1 MKHLLSAADLN
12 LDQVIEILDTA
23 TELARIAD
31 RPVKKLPTLRGRTVV
46 NLFFEDSTRTRT
58 SFEAAAKRLSADVI
72 NFSAKGSSVS
82 KGESLKDT
90 ALTLEAMGADA
101 VVIRHHASGAPHLLA
116 NSDWIASSVVNAGD
130 GTHEHPTQALL
141 DAFTLRK
148 HLKNG
153 QGSLDGVKIVIVGD
167 VLHSR
172 VARSN
177 VLLLKTLGAHVTL
190 VAPPT
195 LLPVGIESWPCEF
208 SYDLDSALKG
218 ADAVMMLRVQ
228 RERMNAAF
236 FPSAQEYSRR
246 YGLDES
252 RAILLAPHGIVMHP
266 GPMNRGL
273 EIASKVADGN
283 RSVIVEQ
290 VSNGVSVRMAV
301 LYLML
306 GGNDGVAE

>member
-1 MKHLLSAADLN
+1 MRHLLSAADLDRDAA
-12 LDQVIEILDTA
+12 LRVLDTA
-23 TELARIAD
+23 EQMAATQQREI
-31 RPVKKLPTLRGRTVV
+31 KKLPTLRGRTVV
-46 NLFFEDSTRTRT
+46 NLFFEDSTRTRI

-101 VVIRHHASGAPHLLA
+101 VVVRHGASGGPHRLA
-116 NSDWIASSVVNAGD
+116 TSGWINGSVVNAGD

-141 DAFTLRK
+141 DLLTLRDRFGRIAG
-148 HLKNG
+148 LK
-153 QGSLDGVKIVIVGD
+153 VAICGD

-177 VLLLKTLGAHVTL
+177 VLLLHTLGAQVTL

-195 LLPVGIESWPCEF
+195 LLPVGVQTWPCAT
-208 SYDLDSALKG
+208 SYDLDSALEG

-228 RERMNAAF
+228 VERMNAAY
-236 FPSAQEYSRR
+236 FPSAREYSRR
-246 YGLDES
+246 YGLDARRLRLMAEH
-252 RAILLAPHGIVMHP
+252 AIVMHP

-273 EIASKVADGN
+273 EISADAADSA
-283 RSVIVEQ
+283 RSTIVEQ

-301 LYLML
+301 LYLL
-306 GGNDGVAE
+306 LAGSDDVDGGTA